1 MKLAAAAVTMMAVMI
16 SAAGIFPAYAKDET
30 PQGWGGDAGLGF
42 VSTTGNTETETIN
55 AKATLVYGAAPW
67 KHTAKL
73 DLLKGSDNDETNA
86 DRVAVSGKTERNL
99 SEVSYV
105 FGLIN
110 YEDDEF
116 SGYDY
121 RASETL
127 GYGRRLLQGEAV
139 TLNAEAG
146 LGARQDKLSDTGE
159 SEGDGIVRLAGLF
172 KWRISPAATFIQ
184 ELEGEGGGGRTVTRS
199 LSALSAQIV
208 GNLAAKFGVRIT
220 HTSDVPSD
228 IDKTDTETSTTLV
241 YEF

>member
-1 MKLAAAAVTMMAVMI
+1 MKLAAATVTMMTVML
-16 SAAGIFPAYAKDET
+16 SAAGISPAHAEDGT
-30 PQGWGGDAGLGF
+30 PPGWSGDAGLGF

-55 AKATLVYGAAPW
+55 AKTTLVYGAAPW
-67 KHTAKL
+67 KNTAKL

-86 DRVAVSGKTERNL
+86 DRVTVSGKSERNL
-99 SEVSYV
+99 SEASYL

-127 GYGRRLLQGEAV
+127 GYGRRLLQGETV

-146 LGARQDKLSDTGE
+146 LGARQDKLSATGE
-159 SEGDGIVRLAGLF
+159 SEDDGIIRLAGMLE
-172 KWRISPAATFIQ
+172 WRISPAATLTQ

-199 LSALSAQIV
+199 LSTLSTQVV

-220 HTSDVPSD
+220 HTSDVPPD